1 MSNFRRRSQGSPER
15 EAPREEYIFITQR
28 FWLQALALLLAI
40 AIAVGVALYTLR
52 PPEVVPA
59 SAPTTEFSAERAM
72 EDLKAIA
79 DHPHPVGSQE
89 HAETREYLLGE
100 IRALDLEPRVQ
111 TTTAVVP
118 FPNRGF
124 AHVSR
129 VRNILVRLEGTAD
142 TDKAVLLSAHYDT
155 FSGSTPSASDCGSC
169 VVTLLETMRALETE
183 PTLKNDVIFL
193 FTDAEERVSAG
204 ARGFVE
210 DDPWAEDA
218 GMILNFEAAGSHGPA
233 MVLATSEQNGV
244 VVDGLLEAS
253 PRPVVNSLLPFLL
266 GPIPGGDDMEVYKEE
281 LDAAGL
287 DFVYFVDRSVYHTA
301 ADNLRTIDPR
311 SVQHDG
317 SYALSLTRHFG
328 NISLVNL
335 KAPDELFFTVLPG
348 LTVHYSETWS
358 LPLTIVLILAFL
370 GIVVLGFVR
379 GRLSVGKLVL
389 GVLASVLVLIAA
401 VVLTTLLWI
410 LVEKI
415 NPEYEAVLT
424 LGFITYNGST
434 YLLAFAAF
442 TVAITAA
449 AFVLLGGR
457 MGMANLA
464 GGAMLWWVVFL
475 VLTGLY
481 TPDIGYLFAWPF
493 TSGLVA
499 LGWILF
505 SGEWAPSWLGMAV
518 LAVATIPA
526 VLIFVPAVFI
536 LFHAAGVALPGLPVP
551 IVGFSMFFV
560 ALFVGLLVPQL
571 ALLARTSSRWLI
583 PGLAALVCLV
593 FLGVGELT
601 AGFDA
606 EHPKPNIVSYELDTD
621 TKEAVWKSPGEDLD
635 EWTSQFFSEQTRPA
649 SYATFLLP
657 GFLDLDGIKGPAPS
671 VGLPPPT
678 VEPLED
684 TLEGGTRTLRLRV
697 ASSRGAPNAAVS
709 VQAPGEIVAASVD
722 GKEIERSGVPNN
734 RRDRLAFSYAGMPE
748 KGFELSLTV
757 DSSEPVEVTV
767 QDISEGLPE
776 VSGSEVEP
784 REPWMM
790 PLQTQAMDP
799 TKVKK
804 SFVFEGRQ

>member
-1 MSNFRRRSQGSPER
+1 V
-15 EAPREEYIFITQR
+15 
-28 FWLQALALLLAI
+28 LLLVIVA
-40 AIAVGVALYTLR
+40 AVGVALYTLR

-59 SAPTTEFSAERAM
+59 SASTTEFSAERAM
-72 EDLKAIA
+72 EHLEVVA
-79 DHPHPVGSQE
+79 DEPRPVGSPE
-89 HAETREYLLGE
+89 HAETREYLLRE

-118 FPNRGF
+118 FPDRSF

-129 VRNILVRLEGTAD
+129 VKNVLVRLEGTAD
-142 TDKAVLLSAHYDT
+142 TDRAVLLSAHYDT

-169 VVTLLETMRALETE
+169 VVTLLETMRALEAG
-183 PTLKNDVIFL
+183 PPPKNDVIFL

-210 DDPWAEDA
+210 DDPWANDA
-218 GMILNFEAAGSHGPA
+218 AMILNFEAAGSHGPA
-233 MVLATSEQNGV
+233 MVLATTEQNGA
-244 VVDGLLEAS
+244 VVDGLLEAA
-253 PRPVVNSLLPFLL
+253 PHTVVNSLLPFLL
-266 GPIPGGDDMEVYKEE
+266 GPVPGGDDMEVYKEE

-301 ADNLRTIDPR
+301 ADNLQTIDPR

-317 SYALSLTRHFG
+317 SYALTLTRHFG
-328 NISLVNL
+328 DTSLANL
-335 KAPDELFFTVLPG
+335 KASDELFFTVLPG
-348 LTVHYSETWS
+348 LTVHYPITWS
-358 LPLTIVLILAFL
+358 LPLTIALIVGFL

-379 GRLSVGKLVL
+379 GRLSVGRFAL
-389 GVLASVLVLIAA
+389 GVLASLLVLIGAA
-401 VVLTTLLWI
+401 ILTTLLWM
-410 LVEKI
+410 LVDKL

-434 YLLAFAAF
+434 YLVAFTAF

-457 MGMANLA
+457 LGVANLA
-464 GGAMLWWVVFL
+464 VGAMLWWVAFL
-475 VLTGLY
+475 ALTGLY
-481 TPDIGYLFAWPF
+481 TPDIGYLFAWPLA
-493 TSGLVA
+493 SGLLT
-499 LGWILF
+499 LGWMLF
-505 SGEWAPSWLGMAV
+505 SWERAPTWLGTAV
-518 LAVATIPA
+518 LAVATIPTLLVFA
-526 VLIFVPAVFI
+526 PAVFI
-536 LFHAAGVALPGLPVP
+536 LFHAAGVALPGLAVP

-560 ALFVGLLVPQL
+560 ALFVGLLLPQL
-571 ALLARTSSRWLI
+571 ALLERTSSRWLV

-601 AGFDA
+601 AGFDT
-606 EHPKPNIVSYELDTD
+606 EHPKPNIVSYELDAD
-621 TKEAVWKSPGEDLD
+621 TKEAVWKSPGEDPD
-635 EWTSQFFSEQTRPA
+635 AWTAQFFPEETRPA
-649 SYATFLLP
+649 NYATFLLP
-657 GFLDLDGIKGPAPS
+657 GFLDLDGIEGPAPI
-671 VGLPPPT
+671 VDLPPPT
-678 VEPLED
+678 LEPLED
-684 TLEGGTRTLRLRV
+684 TVEGGRRTLRLRV

-722 GKEIERSGVPNN
+722 GKEIERDGVPKN
-734 RRDRLAFSYAGMPE
+734 RREQLAFSYAGVPE

-757 DSSEPVEVTV
+757 DSSEPIEVMV

-776 VSGSEVEP
+776 VPGMEIEP

-804 SFVFEGRQ
+804 SFVFEVTEAS

>member
-1 MSNFRRRSQGSPER
+1 MPKYRS
-15 EAPREEYIFITQR
+15 
-28 FWLQALALLLAI
+28 WLQALALLLAVVV
-40 AIAVGVALYTLR
+40 AVAVALYTLR

-72 EDLKAIA
+72 EHLEVVA
-79 DHPHPVGSQE
+79 DEPRPVGSPE

-100 IRALDLEPRVQ
+100 IRALDLEPHVQ

-118 FPNRGF
+118 ERGF

-129 VRNILVRLEGTAD
+129 VRNILVRLEGTSD
-142 TDKAVLLSAHYDT
+142 TDKAVMLSAHYDT

-169 VVTLLETMRALETE
+169 VVTLLETMRALKAGS
-183 PTLKNDVIFL
+183 PLKNDVIFL

-233 MVLATSEQNGV
+233 MVLATTEQNGV
-244 VVDGLLEAS
+244 VVDGLLEAA
-253 PRPVVNSLLPFLL
+253 PHPVVNSLLPFLL

-301 ADNLRTIDPR
+301 ADNLQNIDPR

-328 NISLVNL
+328 DSSLVDL
-335 KAPDELFFTVLPG
+335 KAPDKVFFTLLPG
-348 LTVHYSETWS
+348 LTVHYPKSWS
-358 LPLTIVLILAFL
+358 LPLAIALIVALL
-370 GIVVLGFVR
+370 GIVVLGLMW
-379 GRLSVGKLVL
+379 GRLSVGKFVL
-389 GVLASVLVLIAA
+389 GVLASLLVLIGA
-401 VVLTTLLWI
+401 VVATTLLWM
-410 LVEKI
+410 LVEML

-434 YLLAFAAF
+434 YLVAFAAF
-442 TVAITAA
+442 TVALATAA
-449 AFVLLGGR
+449 YLLLGGR
-457 MGMANLA
+457 LGMANLA
-464 GGAMLWWVVFL
+464 CGAMLWWVVF
-475 VLTGLY
+475 VALTGLY
-481 TPDIGYLFAWPF
+481 TPDIGHLFAWPLAF
-493 TSGLVA
+493 GLLA
-499 LGWILF
+499 LGWMLF
-505 SGEWAPSWLGMAV
+505 LGESAPSWSGTAIV
-518 LAVATIPA
+518 AVAAIPT

-536 LFHAAGVALPGLPVP
+536 LFHAAGVALPGLSVPV
-551 IVGFSMFFV
+551 VGFSMFFV
-560 ALFVGLLVPQL
+560 ALLVGLLLPQL
-571 ALLARTSSRWLI
+571 ALLERTSSRWLA
-583 PGLAALVCLV
+583 PGLAALVCLA

-606 EHPKPNIVSYELDTD
+606 EHPKPNIVSYELDAS
-621 TKEAVWKSPGEDLD
+621 TKEAVWKNPGENLD
-635 EWTSQFFSEQTRPA
+635 EWTSQFFPGNTEPA

-657 GFLDLDGIKGPAPS
+657 GFLDLDGIKGPAPT
-671 VGLPPPT
+671 VDLPPPT

-684 TLEGGTRTLRLRV
+684 TVEGGTRTLRLRV

-709 VQAPGEIVAASVD
+709 VHAPSEIVAASVD
-722 GKEIERSGVPNN
+722 GQEIERSGVPNN
-734 RRDRLAFSYAGMPE
+734 RRDRLAFSYAGVPE
-748 KGFELSLTV
+748 RGFELSLTV

-767 QDISEGLPE
+767 EDISEGLPE
-776 VSGSEVEP
+776 VPGMEIEP

-799 TKVKK
+799 TKVRK
-804 SFVFEGRQ
+804 SFLFERE